1 MRKILL
7 IVKREYLTRVRK
19 LSFIV
24 TTLLAPIA
32 LAVLMLAQIYFLNY
46 SGEKQH
52 IIVKDNSGLTWGKI
66 SNSPSGDVNIVY
78 STASFESLKNSY
90 QDKNYE
96 GVLFIPA
103 IDLNQPEGIIYHSHN
118 LMGIKTKMYIES
130 ALSNALEDIKMQ
142 KAGISQ
148 QTLNNISANVSIN
161 QSGRAKDKGGDT
173 IVASAVG
180 YIMAFVIYMIV
191 LIYGTMVMRGVSEE
205 KNSRIVEVIMSSAKP
220 FQLMLG
226 KIIGIG
232 FVGLTQFA
240 LWILLGF
247 LAVSI
252 IGVLFQG
259 QLTEL
264 SNFANNPSL
273 APSNDV
279 ALAAQ
284 SFDNLKSINWLPLL
298 SAFVFYF
305 LGGYFFYAA
314 FFAAIGTAAGED
326 NESSQSL
333 TYLVTIPIIIAVLIS
348 TAIINSP
355 QSSLAI
361 WSSIIPFF
369 SPIVMPA
376 RIAFGVP
383 SWQIILSVVSLI
395 IGFVIATW
403 VAAKIYRVGILI
415 YGKKITLRELANW
428 VVYKN

>member
-1 MRKILL
+1 MGKIGL
-7 IVKREYLTRVRK
+7 IVFREYVTRVRK
-19 LSFIV
+19 PSFIV

-32 LAVLMLAQIYFLNY
+32 LAVLMMAQIYFLNY
-46 SGEKQH
+46 SGEEQH
-52 IIVKDNSGLTWGKI
+52 IIVKDNSALNWTKI
-66 SNSPSGDVNIVY
+66 KNSPTGEVNFLY
-78 STASFESLKNSY
+78 SISSFEELKDSY
-90 QDKNYE
+90 QEKNYE
-96 GVLFIPA
+96 GILYIPKLDA
-103 IDLNQPEGIIYHSHN
+103 NQPEGILYHSHN

-130 ALSNALEDIKMQ
+130 ALNNALEDIRFQ
-142 KAGISQ
+142 NAGIDQ
-148 QTLNNISANVSIN
+148 QTLKSISANININ

-173 IVASAVG
+173 IIASVVG
-180 YIMAFVIYMIV
+180 YIMAFVIYMVV

-205 KNSRIVEVIMSSAKP
+205 KNNRIVEVIMSSAKP

-232 FVGLTQFA
+232 LVGLTQFA
-240 LWILLGF
+240 LWITLGF
-247 LAVSI
+247 LAVTI
-252 IGVLFQG
+252 IGLLFQG
-259 QLTEL
+259 QLADL

-279 ALAAQ
+279 AMAAQ
-284 SFDNLKSINWLPLL
+284 NFDNLKSINWLPLL

-314 FFAAIGTAAGED
+314 FFAAIGTASGED

-333 TYLVTIPIIIAVLIS
+333 SYLVTIPIIIAVLIS

-355 QSSLAI
+355 QSSLAV

-383 SWQIILSVVSLI
+383 SWQIVASVISLI
-395 IGFVIATW
+395 AGFIFTTW
-403 VAAKIYRVGILI
+403 LAAKIYRVGILI
-415 YGKKITLRELANW
+415 YGKKITLRELAKW
-428 VVYKN
+428 VLYKN